1 MAKKSS
7 VGKTAMWILM
17 ALLFLG
23 LGGFGAVNLS
33 GNIRTIGSVGDKPI
47 AVDTY
52 ARQVQQELNAISRQ
66 TGSNMSFA
74 QAQQLGLDRAVLQRL
89 LRDRALDHETTQ
101 MGLSIGDEVL
111 RERILEI
118 PAFQGV
124 DGSFDRE
131 GYAQSLRSAGLN
143 EADFETSLREETAR
157 QLLQGAILSGVEM
170 PAAYAETLVSY
181 ISETRDFTWV
191 LLDETSLETP
201 LEEPDAETLR
211 AYFDANAES
220 FVLPATKK
228 ITYAWL
234 NPTDII
240 DEVELPEADL
250 RAEYESRAEQYIQPE
265 RRLVE
270 RLVFADQETAD
281 QAAAALEVGGTTFEA
296 LVEERDLQLSDVDM
310 GDVDLA
316 DLGAAGEAVFA
327 AEVGTVAGPA
337 PTGLGPALFRVN
349 AVLPAQN
356 ISFEQAEPELR
367 DALAADRAVRIVEA
381 QAEDFDDRLAG
392 GATLEELAEQTDMVL
407 GQIDWTV
414 DSSDDLAAYEGF
426 REAAATVAEGDFP
439 KIDQLGDGGIF
450 ALRLDKALPERPAT
464 FEDVT
469 EEVAERWRA
478 DAIVQQLRAI
488 ADTAKTEAEAG
499 TTWPEQGLTQR
510 EEKTQ
515 TRNAFLPATP
525 AGFTAE
531 VFEMAVGE
539 IRIMEGSDTVVLVR
553 LDAITPADKDN
564 TEAQALVATLRE
576 QQNEAL
582 ARGLF
587 DIFSED
593 TLLRAGQNI
602 DPRAVNAVNVSFQ

>member
-17 ALLFLG
+17 GLLFLG

-52 ARQVQQELNAISRQ
+52 ARQMQQELRAISQQ
-66 TGSNMSFA
+66 TGSAMSFA
-74 QAQQLGLDRAVLQRL
+74 QAQQLGLDTAVLQRL
-89 LRDRALDHETTQ
+89 MRDRALDHEATQ

-111 RERILEI
+111 RDRILEI
-118 PAFQGV
+118 SSFQGV
-124 DGSFDRE
+124 DGTFDRD
-131 GYAQSLRSAGLN
+131 GYAQALRSAGLN
-143 EADFETSLREETAR
+143 ESEFETSLREETAR

-170 PAAYAETLVSY
+170 PAAYAETLVAY
-181 ISETRDFTWV
+181 VSEARNFTWA
-191 LLDETSLETP
+191 LLDETALDTSIA
-201 LEEPDAETLR
+201 EPDEATLR
-211 AYFDANAES
+211 AYFDANADS

-234 NPTDII
+234 NPTDIL
-240 DEVELPEADL
+240 DQVELPEADL
-250 RAEYESRAEQYIQPE
+250 RAEYDARSAEYNQPE

-270 RLVFADQETAD
+270 RLVFANQEAAD
-281 QAAAALEVGGTTFEA
+281 QAAAALEVGGTTFEVLVQERGLA
-296 LVEERDLQLSDVDM
+296 LA
-310 GDVDLA
+310 DVDLGDMDQQA
-316 DLGAAGEAVFA
+316 LGAAGDVVFGA
-327 AEVGTVAGPA
+327 DVGTVVGPA
-337 PTGLGPALFRVN
+337 DSNLGPALFRVN
-349 AVLPAQN
+349 GVLPAQSV
-356 ISFEQAEPELR
+356 SFEDAQPELR

-392 GATLEELAEQTDMVL
+392 GATLEQLAEETDMVL

-414 DSSDDLAAYEGF
+414 DSSEGLAAYEAF
-426 REAAATVAEGDFP
+426 REAAATVSDGDFP
-439 KIDQLGDGGIF
+439 KVDQLGDGGLF
-450 ALRLDKALPERPAT
+450 ALRLDEALPERPAT

-469 EEVAERWRA
+469 DEVAERWRA
-478 DAIVQQLRAI
+478 EQIVSALRVQADA
-488 ADTAKTEAEAG
+488 AKTAIEGGSTMADL
-499 TTWPEQGLTQR
+499 GLSPR
-510 EEKTQ
+510 EELDQ

-531 VFEMAVGE
+531 VFEMETGDV
-539 IRIMEGSDTVVLVR
+539 RIMEGTDTIVIVQ
-553 LDAITPADKDN
+553 LDAITPADEN
-564 TEAQALVATLRE
+564 NAEAAALVAGLRD

-587 DIFSED
+587 DIYSQD
-593 TLLRAGQNI
+593 ALQRAGQTI